1 MIKKFGI
8 KNFKRFKDSGLIA
21 FSDITLLVGANNS
34 GKSSFIKAL
43 ILLNDNIANRDK
55 SIYLDE
61 RAFDLHSNTCDNINL
76 GSFKRVIYDKS
87 DSRDITLCA
96 EFQDIKGHNRYIEVV
111 IGSNDIDEMS
121 CIMQQITVRDHLN
134 ESETYR
140 FDFHY
145 DNSVTIHIPYKEF
158 IETFNLDLR
167 PDQTAIFRHADGTE
181 TECLKVYAD
190 YAPIEKTDTKVE
202 INEKGDGEIIIGD
215 TSNKIKVANGYA
227 LVKVFCSTENRND
240 LISSLIAG
248 INKDPYVKEFNTDM
262 VGLPDDDFS
271 EAFQYILNSNTVA
284 GYLQNYRESGQRG
297 FLHIEYIHVH
307 SIKKKV
313 FFSIE
318 DRNDYV
324 ARTLHE
330 AYQTRALSEKYANR
344 RNLSLFVNHWLQA
357 FNIGKEIEIRC
368 SEGDGYTAR
377 IVAKDGCT
385 KNLADI
391 GTGAAHL
398 VLLLIKVATIIKTHN
413 TENVLLVLEEP
424 EQNMHPNYQSLLADL
439 LLAIQEEGIKVLVE
453 THSEYLIRRSQILVA
468 RLSLDKKYNQE
479 ELDEKNPFKVVY
491 FPENGKPY
499 DMHYKTNG
507 DFEHLFGEGF
517 FDAAA
522 KNRVEL
528 YRMQLGIE

>member
-96 EFQDIKGHNRYIEVV
+96 EFQDIKGYNRYIEVV

-140 FDFHY
+140 FDFHF

-158 IETFNLDLR
+158 IETFNLDFR
-167 PDQTAIFRHADGTE
+167 PGQTAIFRHADGTE
-181 TECLKVYAD
+181 TESLKVCAD
-190 YAPIEKTDTKVE
+190 YVQISKTDTKVD

-227 LVKVFCSTENRND
+227 LVKVFGSTENRND

-248 INKDPYVKEFNTDM
+248 INKDPYVNPDTIQ
-262 VGLPDDDFS
+262 LPDDEFF
-271 EAFQYILNSNTVA
+271 EAFQYILNSNTVDS
-284 GYLQNYRESGQRG
+284 YLQKYREIEQRV
-297 FLHIEYIHVH
+297 FLHVEYIQAH

-330 AYQTRALSEKYANR
+330 AYQTRALSEKYANIR
-344 RNLSLFVNHWLQA
+344 DLSFFVNHWLQA
-357 FNIGKEIEIRC
+357 FNIGKKVEIRC
-368 SEGDGYTAR
+368 SEGDGYTAK
-377 IVAKDGCT
+377 IVAKDGYT

-391 GTGAAHL
+391 GTGAANL
-398 VLLLIKVATIIKTHN
+398 VLLLIKVATIIKTN
-413 TENVLLVLEEP
+413 KTGNVLLVLEEP

-453 THSEYLIRRSQILVA
+453 THLEYLIRRSQILVA
-468 RLSLDKKYNQE
+468 RLSAENNYTQE
-479 ELDEKNPFKVVY
+479 ELDEKNPFRVLY
-491 FPENGKPY
+491 FPEDKQPF
-499 DMHYKTNG
+499 DMHYMVNG

-517 FDAAA
+517 YDAAA